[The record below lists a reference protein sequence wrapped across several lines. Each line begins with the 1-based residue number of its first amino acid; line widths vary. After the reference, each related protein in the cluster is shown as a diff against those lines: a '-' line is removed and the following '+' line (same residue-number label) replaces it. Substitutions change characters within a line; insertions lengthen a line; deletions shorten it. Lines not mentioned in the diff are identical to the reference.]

1 MLPQLIK
8 LYGTLG
14 LGVGLGWL
22 LGQWL
27 PESAPTRL
35 GKFLFWVGV
44 PIGIFTFLR
53 QTDLTGPLWVAGLVA
68 WAVMLTGLGLGQL
81 WWSWS
86 RGQQQAQP
94 RATQGSLLLAS
105 MAGNTGYL
113 GFPIVLL
120 LVGKAAFAW
129 ALFYDLLGTALGA
142 YGLGVVLASRFGTV
156 NTTSRAT
163 LLAFVTNPAMISFAL
178 GLLYRQPFP
187 APLEQGLT
195 VAAWTSIG
203 LSLPLIGMRLAH
215 LPGQPIP
222 TALRR
227 HIAVTLAIKMLLL
240 PLLVYAVTTLA
251 HFGGDPQR
259 VLVLEAAMS
268 PAFAT
273 LVLAETYGLDRVFA
287 VTTVT
292 LGSLG
297 LLLLLPLWLLLL
309 GSSS

>member
-1 MLPQLIK
+1 MLSQFIK
-8 LYGTLG
+8 LYGSLG
-14 LGVGLGWL
+14 FGVGLGWL

-27 PESAPTRL
+27 PESAPTWL

-53 QTDLTGPLWVAGLVA
+53 QTDLTGPLWVAGVVA

-81 WWSWS
+81 WWRWS
-86 RGQQQAQP
+86 GPTAS
-94 RATQGSLLLAS
+94 ATQGSLLLAA
-105 MAGNTGYL
+105 MVGNTGYL
-113 GFPIVLL
+113 GFPIVLV

-142 YGLGVVLASRFGTV
+142 YGFGAVLASHFGTV
-156 NTTSRAT
+156 KSTRKTAV
-163 LLAFVTNPAMISFAL
+163 LAFVLNPAMISFAL
-178 GLLYRQPFP
+178 GVLYRQPFP

-195 VAAWTSIG
+195 LAAWSSIA

-215 LPGQPIP
+215 LPQQPIP
-222 TALRR
+222 LALRR
-227 HIAVTLAIKMLLL
+227 QIGGTVAIKMVVL
-240 PLLVYAVTTLA
+240 PLLVYGGTTLA

-287 VTTVT
+287 VTTLT
-292 LGSLG
+292 LGCLA
-297 LLLLLPLWLLLL
+297 LVLLLPLWLLLL
-309 GSSS
+309 GG